1 MTQIE
6 QGRSDGSLLRAE
18 RARYE
23 DLFEFAPL
31 GFLVTDAAGT
41 ILEANRTA
49 ADLLGIPAERLVRK
63 PIAIFIPIQSRKQFR
78 QTLLGLS
85 LTETAA
91 EWELELEARDG
102 QRFQAQ
108 LMAAP
113 ALGGGLRWM
122 IQDVSQR
129 IDDERRLRT
138 LASALE
144 ERVLER
150 TEELEH
156 ERARLAAIVDQIPGG
171 LIVADAP
178 SGRIVM
184 VNEQARKLL
193 GEDNMQGV
201 GAPLTRALEGEVV
214 VGERIELAT
223 AAGNVRALNMSAAP
237 VRDRAGRIT
246 AAVSIFEETTVQEA
260 RHRAEREFI
269 TNAAHELQTPLAA
282 IMSAVEV
289 LQAGAKDAE
298 ERDLFIDHIE
308 REAQRLSR
316 LTRSLLTLA
325 RAQTAVEPPRT
336 EVIDVCPLFEALAE
350 RMEPAHDVT
359 LTVDCPPELAVVAN
373 QELLEQMVSNVV
385 RNAVKYTERGS
396 IRLEAE
402 RADGGIEIR
411 VVDTGAGIAPKAV
424 SRVTERFYRAE
435 QSKEGF
441 GLGLAI
447 VQSTLDVLGGTLE
460 VHSDGPGRGT
470 TVTMRLPMAAT
481 RVTP

>member
-6 QGRSDGSLLRAE
+6 QGRSDSPLRAE

-23 DLFEFAPL
+23 DLFEFVPL
-31 GFLVTDAAGT
+31 GFLVTDPAGT

-49 ADLLGIPAERLVRK
+49 AELLGVPAERLVRK
-63 PIAIFIPIQSRKQFR
+63 PIAIFIPVQSRKQFR
-78 QTLLGLS
+78 RTLLGLS
-85 LTETAA
+85 HADTIV
-91 EWELELEARDG
+91 EWELEVEARDG
-102 QRFQAQ
+102 RRFQAQ
-108 LMAAP
+108 LTAVP

-122 IQDVSQR
+122 IQDVSGR
-129 IDDERRLRT
+129 ADDERRLRT

-193 GEDNMQGV
+193 GENNMQGV
-201 GAPLTRALEGEVV
+201 GAPLSRALEGEVV
-214 VGERIELAT
+214 VGERIELGTAT
-223 AAGNVRALNMSAAP
+223 GNVRALNVSAAP
-237 VRDRAGRIT
+237 VRDRVRRIT
-246 AAVSIFEETTVQEA
+246 AAVSIFEETTADEA

-289 LQAGAKDAE
+289 LQAGAKDAK

-316 LTRSLLTLA
+316 LTGSLLTLA
-325 RAQTAVEPPRT
+325 RAQTAVEPPRS
-336 EVIDVCPLFEALAE
+336 EVIDVCPLLEAVAE
-350 RMEPAHDVT
+350 RMEPAQEVT
-359 LTVDCPPELAVVAN
+359 LTVECPPELAVVAN
-373 QELLEQMVSNVV
+373 HELLEQMVTNVV

-402 RADGGIEIR
+402 RADAGVELR
-411 VVDTGAGIAPKAV
+411 VVDTGVGIAPDAV
-424 SRVTERFYRAE
+424 PRVTERFYRAE
-435 QSKEGF
+435 ARKEGF
-441 GLGLAI
+441 GLGLSI

-460 VHSDGPGRGT
+460 IHSDGPGRGT